1 MITDIRTAADEF
13 TRDPSFRL
21 KGGLFPMTL
30 LDLNSGDLQELRHDL
45 TLKVAEAPAFFQQAP
60 AVLSF
65 EQLPLDSAVIELGNI
80 VQLCLEFGMIV
91 VALKGGSDELL
102 AQAKELNLALLPAAR
117 TKPKDSDKTR
127 QADPVKLETKPAE
140 QIDETSLDNIIATPT
155 ENTQQELTLT
165 TPAADQS
172 EPSAMVDKKPSAM
185 VDKKPSAV
193 VNKEPSAAVNETPSS
208 EQEPKPVAATL
219 TPPTANC
226 KIISTPVRS
235 GQQIYAAGGD
245 LIVLAPVSAGAELL
259 ADGNIHVYGALR
271 GRALAGVK
279 GDTNARVFCQSQ
291 EAELISI
298 AGCFMVDEDLRSDHW
313 KQPVQVILKDE
324 SLQIQSLS

>member
-13 TRDPSFRL
+13 TREPSFRL

-117 TKPKDSDKTR
+117 TKPKDSVKTR
-127 QADPVKLETKPAE
+127 QADPVKLETEPAE

-165 TPAADQS
+165 TPAADQP
-172 EPSAMVDKKPSAM
+172 EPSAMVDKE
-185 VDKKPSAV
+185 PSAV
-193 VNKEPSAAVNETPSS
+193 ANKEPSAAVNETPSS
-208 EQEPKPVAATL
+208 KQEPKPVAAAL

>member
-1 MITDIRTAADEF
+1 MITDICTAVDDV
-13 TRDPSFRL
+13 TREPSFRL

-30 LDLNSGDLQELRHDL
+30 LDLSNADLQELRLDL
-45 TLKVAEAPAFFQQAP
+45 TRKVAEAPAFFQQAP
-60 AVLSF
+60 AVLSL
-65 EQLPLDSAVIELGNI
+65 EQLPLDSAPIELDRI

-91 VALKGGSDELL
+91 VALKGGTEELL

-117 TKPKDSDKTR
+117 AKPKDNLKTNEADQIKPRQVEKVAEGSHDKI
-127 QADPVKLETKPAE
+127 V
-140 QIDETSLDNIIATPT
+140 ATPT
-155 ENTQQELTLT
+155 ENSQQELTLT
-165 TPAADQS
+165 TSDAADES
-172 EPSAMVDKKPSAM
+172 EPSTTVSAKSSTEQ
-185 VDKKPSAV
+185 DQQPI
-193 VNKEPSAAVNETPSS
+193 AAALPT
-208 EQEPKPVAATL
+208 
-219 TPPTANC
+219 PTANC
-226 KIISTPVRS
+226 KIISTPIRS

-245 LIVLAPVSAGAELL
+245 LIVLAQVSAGAELL

-324 SLQIQSLS
+324 SLQIESLA